1 MSETS
6 LFRAEHI
13 SADDSGDIQTVDAYG
28 HASEQ
33 FQQVLR
39 IQPHGFS
46 SNPPAGSHGIG
57 LRLRGE
63 SDVAVIL
70 GFEHP
75 DKRPKN
81 LPEGESAFYNDA
93 SKVLL
98 QTSGDDLNLT
108 MPGTWTL
115 KAKSFVFDVGGG
127 VTLTL
132 DSAGFHFAGG
142 KVDHNG
148 HDIGATHQHKDTQP
162 GSGLSG
168 VPQ

>member
-13 SADDSGDIQTVDAYG
+13 SADDSGDIQTVNAYG

-33 FQQVLR
+33 FQEVLR

-70 GFEHP
+70 GFEHQ

-108 MPGTWTL
+108 MPGILTGTL
-115 KAKSFVFDVGGG
+115 KSLVVKTGDVTFTIDGNG
-127 VTLTL
+127 VAIT
-132 DSAGFHFAGG
+132 GG
-142 KVDHNG
+142 KVTHNG

-162 GSGLSG
+162 GAGLSG